1 MKKITLMA
9 LLVLMVA
16 SASYAQYS
24 KEDVLMNQARTHD
37 RDLKITLLHAFK
49 RGEIAVD
56 GDSIRAL
63 GFLAGTGT
71 IFRDSARLDS
81 SDIRAMAI
89 TVLGDS
95 TSMNDEARQAVI
107 LNLDMETHP
116 SVLSASFVALEKL
129 GPGDGMLAIRSIND
143 AMLRNM
149 ARTNDNSVADDYL
162 RTIATMVG
170 ADNPDMQTVDVLI
183 RMSQGENGFSQDIR
197 HRALDHLKL
206 FW

>member
-1 MKKITLMA
+1 MKKITLTA
-9 LLVLMVA
+9 LLALLVA

-37 RDLKITLLHAFK
+37 RDLKIALLQAFQ
-49 RGEIAVD
+49 REEIAVD

-63 GFLAGTGT
+63 SVLAGTGT
-71 IFRDSARLDS
+71 LFKDSAPRDS

-89 TVLGDS
+89 TVLGNS
-95 TSMNDEARQAVI
+95 TAMTDEARRAVI

-129 GPGDGMLAIRSIND
+129 GPGEGMLAIRSIND
-143 AMLRNM
+143 AMLRTM

-162 RTIATMVG
+162 RTILTMVG
-170 ADNPDMQTVDVLI
+170 ADAPDMQTIDVLI
-183 RMSQGENGFSQDIR
+183 RLSQGENGFSSDIR
-197 HRALDHLKL
+197 RRSLEHLKL